1 MNYEQPRKLLISLST
16 GSIYLFKD
24 DTYWKFTFPGSSPQ
38 EGYPRSSAADW
49 LNCADS
55 SSSSPVADDL
65 SLSLSPPAGRQEFR
79 EQRKGEKEED
89 TAERRRHQEE
99 DRHQR
104 KHKDKQDRGSHI
116 WTQCSC
122 QNGTLSSHTASLIAA
137 VLLTLWTLFLI

>member
-1 MNYEQPRKLLISLST
+1 MIVSPST

-49 LNCADS
+49 LDCADS

-79 EQRKGEKEED
+79 EQWKGEKEED
-89 TAERRRHQEE
+89 TAERRRHHEE
-99 DRHQR
+99 DRHR
-104 KHKDKQDRGSHI
+104 GKHKDKQDRGLHI
-116 WTQCSC
+116 GTQCSC
-122 QNGTLSSHTASLIAA
+122 QNGALSSHTVSPTAA
-137 VLLTLWTLFLI
+137 VLLTLWTLLHIY